1 MSGAASAATIA
12 AATTAAAIVAANAT
26 VDNPSHPARSANEN
40 RRDPQ
45 IRAFEQYLLD
55 NLRQSDVTT
64 DNQGV
69 YLFNV
74 NQVAYLVEGC
84 CTRDE
89 QRTTQ
94 RRVKEAISSINTFNT
109 KCPRSGRGGTNFSCR
124 RTDRQTATFLVA
136 GQTDKHLIGVCFL
149 DPGLPPSGAVKSGLA
164 RETTPDKKGFKLFIP
179 QGGWSNSPVLI
190 WVGPA
195 RAYEF

>member
-1 MSGAASAATIA
+1 MLNGRKKPSTKTMSGAASAATIA

-64 DNQGV
+64 DNEGV

-74 NQVAYLVEGC
+74 NQVAYLVEGSRSQEEKRS
-84 CTRDE
+84 TRRRLAE
-89 QRTTQ
+89 KLQGFSHVMVSPSIPGAGWFTSNPFLCFGGKLPRTPA
-94 RRVKEAISSINTFNT
+94 V
-109 KCPRSGRGGTNFSCR
+109 RGGQKCFC
-124 RTDRQTATFLVA
+124 A
-136 GQTDKHLIGVCFL
+136 GNC
-149 DPGLPPSGAVKSGLA
+149 PGLPPSGVVKRGSA
-164 RETTPDKKGFKLFIP
+164 RETTPD
-179 QGGWSNSPVLI
+179 SVLDLT
-190 WVGPA
+190 GS
-195 RAYEF
+195 

>member
-45 IRAFEQYLLD
+45 LRAFEHYLLD
-55 NLRQSDVTT
+55 NLRQSDVTK
-64 DNQGV
+64 DNEGV

-89 QRTTQ
+89 QRAT
-94 RRVKEAISSINTFNT
+94 RNRLKDALHSLSYVIKRVA
-109 KCPRSGRGGTNFSCR
+109 SGN
-124 RTDRQTATFLVA
+124 
-136 GQTDKHLIGVCFL
+136 
-149 DPGLPPSGAVKSGLA
+149 
-164 RETTPDKKGFKLFIP
+164 KGDSQLSH
-179 QGGWSNSPVLI
+179 QLLVLI
-190 WVGPA
+190 WVGSELSHQLWVLIWVGSELSHQL
-195 RAYEF
+195 RVLIWVGSEF